1 MGDFNNRN
9 GIKMYDKQLRQISET
24 GCALSSDG
32 KLRSTGFLNISP
44 ATLKKLKKN
53 KEVPQAVKGCC
64 NGSGINNSTN
74 GVPDNSIDGTVEE
87 VTEVL

>member
-9 GIKMYDKQLRQISET
+9 GIKMYDKQLRQISEQ

-64 NGSGINNSTN
+64 NGNSTNSYN
-74 GVPDNSIDGTVEE
+74 GVPDDSDDGTVEE

>member
-9 GIKMYDKQLRQISET
+9 GIKMYDKQLRQISEQ

-53 KEVPQAVKGCC
+53 KEVP
-64 NGSGINNSTN
+64 
-74 GVPDNSIDGTVEE
+74 DNSIDGTVEE

>member
-53 KEVPQAVKGCC
+53 KEVP
-64 NGSGINNSTN
+64 
-74 GVPDNSIDGTVEE
+74 DNTVDGTVEE
-87 VTEVL
+87 VTEVTEVL